1 MIRAPVDLRT
11 KWEGDIGPI
20 EPGLWEEMLQNIPRI
35 SLSEQHR
42 LSQIFLIHRV
52 YRTPLFLHKIGLRD
66 SPICNRCRIHPASLL
81 HMMWNCPKLVRYWGE
96 VKSLIDSVFSISL
109 EESPLTCILG
119 YVEDVLVA
127 QEEKIA
133 IARILYMARKVL
145 AYHWLDEDPPLIG
158 ELVIKVNWL
167 LSLERGVYIK
177 RGVPLKFEKLWGRWL
192 DVPGLAPLK
201 LTASRPD
208 MAVTLNR

>member
-1 MIRAPVDLRT
+1 M
-11 KWEGDIGPI
+11 
-20 EPGLWEEMLQNIPRI
+20 
-35 SLSEQHR
+35 
-42 LSQIFLIHRV
+42 
-52 YRTPLFLHKIGLRD
+52 
-66 SPICNRCRIHPASLL
+66 
-81 HMMWNCPKLVRYWGE
+81 
-96 VKSLIDSVFSISL
+96 
-109 EESPLTCILG
+109 
-119 YVEDVLVA
+119 A

-158 ELVIKVNWL
+158 ELVSKVNWL